1 MNDIITSIDDLLN
14 KLNQFGKDGVPIK
27 HSVDTKTVSEFGLW
41 VAGGLVL
48 AGLAAGA
55 VLGLILKKD

>member
-27 HSVDTKTVSEFGLW
+27 HSVDTKTVTEFGIW
-41 VAGGLVL
+41 TVAAMILGGLV
-48 AGLAAGA
+48 AGLT
-55 VLGLILKKD
+55 VGLILKKD